1 MSACGE
7 IAEQSSV
14 YVDWLFRPIEKKT
27 YDLSL
32 SIKYYPT
39 PINVDSYFGDFES
52 GDEKGNYG
60 DREGDNINGNGNIYK
75 SEYKVNNW
83 REEREEREGDDGEGE
98 RGDGEEKGGFAFTS
112 FNTGRHLHMCISY
125 TLLSFI

>member
-1 MSACGE
+1 VSACGE

-27 YDLSL
+27 YNLSL

-39 PINVDSYFGDFES
+39 PINVDAYFGDFES

-60 DREGDNINGNGNIYK
+60 DREGDDVNGNENANIYE

-83 REEREEREGDDGEGE
+83 REEREEKEGDDGEVE
-98 RGDGEEKGGFAFTS
+98 RGDGEEKGGFAFAS
-112 FNTGRHLHMCISY
+112 FTGHHLYPSVC
-125 TLLSFI
+125 

>member
-1 MSACGE
+1 VSACGE

-27 YDLSL
+27 YNLSL

-60 DREGDNINGNGNIYK
+60 DREGDDINGNGNANIYEC
-75 SEYKVNNW
+75 EYEVKNW
-83 REEREEREGDDGEGE
+83 REEREEREGDNGKIE
-98 RGDGEEKGGFAFTS
+98 RGDGEEKGGSAYT
-112 FNTGRHLHMCISY
+112 SY
-125 TLLSFI
+125 TGHHVYLCVC